1 MALNSHP
8 PASTVSCWNYRCAPP
23 HTIYLIWK
31 IQPRVFCLIGQH
43 SKNLVIFSAAYI
55 IYKNKKLSN
64 YPSILNWYYFWMMFP
79 SLRQIDVN
87 DAVHFKP
94 PLCATMKSNMYK
106 SIISSRGS
114 LLLEVSM
121 SAVCTAVL
129 HLINQ
134 YELFSALSSN
144 YAYEKQVSPHVFFH
158 VCTACFFLVETGIIK
173 TPGLYTWAQLSSASR
188 IIHRWREEQKEWKAL
203 GSKCEKV

>member
-1 MALNSHP
+1 ML
-8 PASTVSCWNYRCAPP
+8 
-23 HTIYLIWK
+23 
-31 IQPRVFCLIGQH
+31 GQH
-43 SKNLVIFSAAYI
+43 SKSLVILSAAYV

-64 YPSILNWYYFWMMFP
+64 YTPILNWYYFWMMFP

-87 DAVHFKP
+87 DAVHFKA

-106 SIISSRGS
+106 CIISSRGS

-121 SAVCTAVL
+121 RAVCTAVL

-144 YAYEKQVSPHVFFH
+144 YAYEKQVSPHVFFLH

-173 TPGLYTWAQLSSASR
+173 TPALYSRAQLSSASR
-188 IIHRWREEQKEWKAL
+188 IIHRWREDPEEWKAL
-203 GSKCEKV
+203 GSKSEKV